1 MENQTRIL
9 SLESSKKT
17 SDKVPVRVLSLDL
30 GKVNLGWCMMC
41 CDLKG
46 IEGLDDSK
54 SKLPKGTTV
63 LTPHVVNF
71 DLFNIDSK
79 LKTKAFK
86 NVPVCISRPTI
97 LIEFLDDLYSRYQF
111 NKVVV
116 EKQNINNPLAM
127 NLQTCIIT
135 YCLIKNIT
143 VVSYD
148 PKKKFNNASTHF
160 NTTVDSI
167 TQLNTSKKE
176 HKKIVQN
183 YAMEVISKTSF
194 VTQDELVSKTSYTTQ
209 NDLKQVS
216 DDTSCYLTR
225 EELVRKFNT
234 FSKKDDI
241 SDAIVQAYLSE
252 VV

>member
-1 MENQTRIL
+1 MDSQT
-9 SLESSKKT
+9 
-17 SDKVPVRVLSLDL
+17 RVLSLDL

-46 IEGLDDSK
+46 IQGLDDSK

-97 LIEFLDDLYSRYQF
+97 LLEFLDDLYSRYQF

-135 YCLIKNIT
+135 YCLIKNIA
-143 VVSYD
+143 VISYD

-160 NTTVDSI
+160 NTTIDSI

-183 YAMEVISKTSF
+183 YAMEVIN
-194 VTQDELVSKTSYTTQ
+194 KTSYTTQ
-209 NDLKQVS
+209 DDLKQVS
-216 DDTSCYLTR
+216 ETSYTTQDEVGRVNTNNYLTR
-225 EELVRKFNT
+225 EELVSKFNT
-234 FSKKDDI
+234 FDKKDDI
-241 SDAIVQAYLSE
+241 SDAIVQAYLY
-252 VV
+252 VVQ